1 MRFPLPPTAVAPAA
15 ALDATLDAPLAPA
28 PLTTPTLAATAGNAS
43 LRQRH
48 V

>member
-1 MRFPLPPTAVAPAA
+1 MHFPLTPTAVAPAT
-15 ALDATLDAPLAPA
+15 ALAATLNATLAPA
-28 PLTTPTLAATAGNAS
+28 PFTAPTLAATAGNAS

>member
-1 MRFPLPPTAVAPAA
+1 MRCPLAPPTVVPAA
-15 ALDATLDAPLAPA
+15 TFDAALDAPLAPA